1 MAGHLHKSF
10 SDQQVKALL
19 ERYACREI
27 KLEHIVGV
35 LKIRRSRFFEIL
47 KEYRADPQ
55 GFTVAY
61 QRKSSPRKLAPEIE
75 KNILRELRF
84 EKQLIG
90 NPDVPLRSYNYSY
103 VRDRLREVYR
113 QKVSVPTIIK
123 RAKEH
128 DFYLSKPKRKAH
140 DREVLTNYVGEL
152 VQHDSSHHR
161 WAPEAGVKWHLITS
175 LDDHSRLM
183 LYADFVEQETSWDHI
198 SALESVV
205 LHYGVP
211 YAYYTDCHSIFR
223 FVQGRDSIWRKH
235 YLVTDDVD
243 PQWKTVLRECGI
255 DPRYALSPQAKGK
268 IERPYGWLQ
277 DRIVRTCARENVTTI
292 GQAREVLQAEK
303 HRYNFRQVHTTTG
316 EVPIMRFR
324 RALREKRTLFR
335 DFEVPPPFRS
345 TKDIFSLKA
354 ERVVDQYR
362 RISFNNLEFKL
373 EGVSVRDRVQLRIV
387 PDVGDGL
394 AEIRF
399 WCEDH
404 FLGIRKIKSDSL
416 NLVHF

>member
-19 ERYACREI
+19 GRYVGQEI
-27 KLEHIVGV
+27 KLEHILGV

-47 KEYRADPQ
+47 KDYRADPE

-61 QRKSSPRKLAPEIE
+61 QRTSCPRKLAPEIE
-75 KNILRELRF
+75 ENILRELRF

-152 VQHDSSHHR
+152 VQHDSSYHK
-161 WAPEAGVKWHLITS
+161 WAPDAGVKWHLITS
-175 LDDHSRLM
+175 LDDHSRLL
-183 LYADFVEQETSWDHI
+183 LYADFVERETSWDHI
-198 SALESVV
+198 SALENVV

-223 FVQGRDSIWRKH
+223 FAQGRDSIWRKH
-235 YLVTDDVD
+235 YLVTDDID
-243 PQWKTVLRECGI
+243 PQWKTVLLECGI

-277 DRIVRTCARENVTTI
+277 DRIVRTCARESVTTI
-292 GQAREVLQAEK
+292 SQAREVLQAEK

-316 EVPIMRFR
+316 EIPIMRFR

-335 DFEVPPPFRS
+335 EFEVPPPFRS

-362 RISFNNLEFKL
+362 KISFNNLEFKL
-373 EGVSVRDRVQLRIV
+373 DGVSVRDRVQLRIV
-387 PDVGDGL
+387 PDVGHGM

-399 WCEDH
+399 WYEDR

>member
-19 ERYACREI
+19 ERYVSREI

-47 KEYRADPQ
+47 GEYRADPQ

-152 VQHDSSHHR
+152 VQHDSSHHK
-161 WAPEAGVKWHLITS
+161 WAPDAGVKWHLITS

-183 LYADFVEQETSWDHI
+183 LYADFVDRETSWDHI

-235 YLVTDDVD
+235 YLVTDDID

-277 DRIVRTCARENVTTI
+277 DRIVRTCARDNVTTI
-292 GQAREVLQAEK
+292 SQAREVLQAEK
-303 HRYNFRQVHTTTG
+303 HRYNYRQVHTTTG

-335 DFEVPPPFRS
+335 EFEVPPPFRS

-399 WCEDH
+399 WSEDR

>member
-1 MAGHLHKSF
+1 MARHLHKAF
-10 SDQQVKALL
+10 SDQQVRALL
-19 ERYACREI
+19 GRYVGQEI
-27 KLEHIVGV
+27 KLGHILGV
-35 LKIRRSRFFEIL
+35 LKIGRSRFFEIL
-47 KEYRADPQ
+47 KDYRADPR
-55 GFTVAY
+55 GFSVAY
-61 QRKSSPRKLAPEIE
+61 QRTSCPRKLAPEIE
-75 KNILRELRF
+75 RNILRELRF
-84 EKQLIG
+84 ENRLIE

-103 VRDRLREVYR
+103 VRDRLWEVHR

-128 DFYLSKPKRKAH
+128 DLYFSKPKRKAH

-183 LYADFVEQETSWDHI
+183 LYADFVERETSWDHI

-235 YLVTDDVD
+235 YLVTDDID

-277 DRIVRTCARENVTTI
+277 DRIVRTCARESVTTI
-292 GQAREVLQAEK
+292 SQAREVLHAEK
-303 HRYNFRQVHTTTG
+303 HRYNYRQVHSTTG
-316 EVPIMRFR
+316 EIPIMRFR

-362 RISFNNLEFKL
+362 KISFNNLEFKL
-373 EGVSVRDRVQLRIV
+373 DGVTARDRVQLRIV
-387 PDVGDGL
+387 PDLEQGM

-399 WCEDH
+399 WCEDR
-404 FLGIRKIKSDSL
+404 FLGIQKIRSDSL